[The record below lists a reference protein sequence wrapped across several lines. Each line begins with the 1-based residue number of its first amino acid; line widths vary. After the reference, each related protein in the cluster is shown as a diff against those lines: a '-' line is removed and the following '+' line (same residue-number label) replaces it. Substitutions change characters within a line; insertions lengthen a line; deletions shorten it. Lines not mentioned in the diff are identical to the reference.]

1 MGEIHI
7 FTAST
12 KSYADPI
19 IDQID
24 PQGYVTGRFY
34 REHCKTDKKGN
45 IIKPIEDVISKN
57 MKKLIVID
65 DSELTY
71 NMYKEN
77 TILVEPWS
85 PFTVGRKKDK

>member
-1 MGEIHI
+1 
-7 FTAST
+7 
-12 KSYADPI
+12 
-19 IDQID
+19 
-24 PQGYVTGRFY
+24 
-34 REHCKTDKKGN
+34 
-45 IIKPIEDVISKN
+45 

-85 PFTVGRKKDK
+85 PFTNGRKKDR